1 MPLRTDCYLAVLK
14 RFKVKY
20 PTAIFELV
28 HRASG
33 SVLAPSVDLLIRT
46 GIFAKAD
53 GSKNPKDFVLY
64 RRLYR
69 EQILTN
75 KMAMQRLRELKQMA
89 ERQDIFLVCLEKD
102 PTNCHRTLIKEMIE
116 ELPDEQR

>member
-14 RFKVKY
+14 RFKATY
-20 PTAIFELV
+20 PAALFELV

-33 SVLAPSVDLLIRT
+33 SVLAPSVELLIRT
-46 GIFAKAD
+46 GIFTKAD
-53 GSKNPKDFVLY
+53 GTKNQRDFVLY

-69 EQILTN
+69 EQILMN
-75 KMAMQRLRELKQMA
+75 KMAMQRLRELKQIA

-102 PTNCHRTLIKEMIE
+102 ATNCHRTLIKEMIE
-116 ELPDEQR
+116 ELP

>member
-46 GIFAKAD
+46 GIFMKAD

-75 KMAMQRLRELKQMA
+75 KMAMQRLRDLKQMA